1 MPVVAFLVAWA
12 NVPFGVALGIS
23 LVFAVLSWSGA
34 LSLLGGAGD
43 GDGDAD
49 HDGDGEHD
57 GDADHDAD
65 DSDGDDDEVD
75 DGKGV
80 VALVLAPL
88 GIGKVPLS
96 VLWQSFAV
104 VFAVT
109 GYAANARYIATGA
122 VPLRSLA
129 WTLPLALIVAYGVV
143 ALLARLL
150 KPLFSSETSEA
161 SSRSDLVGQV
171 GVVISRRVTEEFGEV
186 RFRDKTGHDVRLV
199 CALDE
204 GTRPASEGE
213 KVVVVGVDPD
223 TKKIL
228 VAPLDPFDE
237 PRPDASHEGP
247 DQAVPAHKSA

>member
-43 GDGDAD
+43 DDGDGD
-49 HDGDGEHD
+49 GDG
-57 GDADHDAD
+57 DHDAD
-65 DSDGDDDEVD
+65 DSDGDDADDEGD
-75 DGKGV
+75 DDAEGKGA

-143 ALLARLL
+143 VVLARLL
-150 KPLFSSETSEA
+150 KPMFSSEASEA
-161 SSRSDLVGQV
+161 SSRSDLLGQV

-204 GTRPASEGE
+204 GTRPALEGE
-213 KVVVVGVDPD
+213 RVVVVGVDPD
-223 TKKIL
+223 TLKIL

-237 PRPDASHEGP
+237 PRAEASHEGS
-247 DQAVPAHKSA
+247 DQAAPARNSA

>member
-34 LSLLGGAGD
+34 LSLLAGAGD
-43 GDGDAD
+43 GDGEA
-49 HDGDGEHD
+49 EHD

-65 DSDGDDDEVD
+65 DSDGDDADDDGDDEA
-75 DGKGV
+75 DGKGL

-129 WTLPLALIVAYGVV
+129 WTLPLALVVAYGVV

-150 KPLFSSETSEA
+150 KPLFSSEISEA
-161 SSRSDLVGQV
+161 SSRSDLLGQV

-237 PRPDASHEGP
+237 PRPEASHEGT
-247 DQAVPAHKSA
+247 DQAAPARKSA